1 MVDYTSY
8 EKIITRVTTVM
19 MVIVAILFV
28 VAIIG
33 AFMFRKTEEH
43 ERRSD
48 RIARLIVFVFC
59 ILTACG
65 AAGFFFATA
74 YARKYD
80 INNQAYVTYEG
91 EFMVAFVNAS
101 QANVF
106 IYTPR
111 RIRLTDLNCDL
122 EEGTYTGRI
131 VYSEK
136 TRIVFEMTVYDE
148 PDVSEKAVSER
159 KNETLRRLPFAKS
172 ANGNCF
178 L

>member
-8 EKIITRVTTVM
+8 ERIITRVTTLM
-19 MVIVAILFV
+19 MVLVAILFV

-33 AFMFRKTEEH
+33 AFMFRKAEEH

-48 RIARLIVFVFC
+48 RIGRLIVFVFC

-65 AAGFFFATA
+65 AACFFFATV
-74 YARKYD
+74 YARNYD

-91 EFMVAFVNAS
+91 EFMVVSNKS
-101 QANVF
+101 KTNVF

-136 TRIVFEMTVYDE
+136 TRIVFEMTVDDE
-148 PDVSEKAVSER
+148 PDVLEKAVSER